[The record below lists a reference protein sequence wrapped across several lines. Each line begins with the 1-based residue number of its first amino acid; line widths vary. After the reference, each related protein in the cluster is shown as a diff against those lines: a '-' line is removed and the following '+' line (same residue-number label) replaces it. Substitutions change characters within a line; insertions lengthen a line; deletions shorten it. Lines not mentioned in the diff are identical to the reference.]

1 MNKWQQWYD
10 NLPKNT
16 QQYLATQA
24 VWRDVDLF
32 KFSAIAFVV
41 GFALGALIW
50 AA

>member
-1 MNKWQQWYD
+1 MKKHNPYK
-10 NLPKNT
+10 LPPRQIWT
-16 QQYLATQA
+16 
-24 VWRDVDLF
+24 DMDLF